1 MKNTADWVKIGLV
14 IALVVTLGAAT
25 GCKRKQPPITPD
37 YDSTQTG
44 VRDTTDTGT
53 GLPDV
58 DVTKLLFDRATGLQ
72 TIYFDFDR
80 YNIRPDQAPILNANA
95 EKIKSALAASPN
107 TYILI
112 EGHCDERGTQEY
124 NMALGER
131 RALSVRD
138 YLINLGVPARNL
150 LTVSYGEERPVDPGR
165 NEAAWARNRR
175 AEFSQGRAQ

>member
-1 MKNTADWVKIGLV
+1 MAWLKVLLV
-14 IALVVTLGAAT
+14 MVLALSMVSLT
-25 GCKRKQPPITPD
+25 GCKRKQPPLQPE
-37 YDSTQTG
+37 YSGAPSGAQDSG
-44 VRDTTDTGT
+44 SGS

-58 DVTKLLFDRATGLQ
+58 DVSRILFDKATGLQ
-72 TIYFDFDR
+72 TVYFDYDK
-80 YNIRPDQAPILNANA
+80 YNIRPDQVPVMNQNA
-95 EKIKSALAASPN
+95 EKIKSALAQAPN

-131 RALSVRD
+131 RALAVRD

-150 LTVSYGEERPVDPGR
+150 LTVSYGEERPAVIGS
-165 NEAAWARNRR
+165 NEAAWSKNRR